1 MFKQKL
7 FELMTFPT
15 FKDYFHIAM
24 LSKKESP
31 SDQIANFL
39 EFWTAYVCDF
49 TLIITIS
56 FNSF

>member
-15 FKDYFHIAM
+15 FKDFHIAM
-24 LSKKESP
+24 LSKQESP

-39 EFWTAYVCDF
+39 EIWTAYVRDF

>member
-7 FELMTFPT
+7 FGLMTFLT
-15 FKDYFHIAM
+15 FKDFHIAM
-24 LSKKESP
+24 LSKKKESP

-39 EFWTAYVCDF
+39 EIWTAYVRDF
-49 TLIITIS
+49 TLIITK